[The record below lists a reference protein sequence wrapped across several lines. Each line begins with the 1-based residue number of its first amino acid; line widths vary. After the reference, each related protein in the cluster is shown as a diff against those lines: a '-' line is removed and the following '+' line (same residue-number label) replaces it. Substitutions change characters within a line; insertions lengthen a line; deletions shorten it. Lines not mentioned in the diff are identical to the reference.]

1 MLWDSNMAKVMV
13 IDDDEDFTKLYKAS
27 LLAAGFEATAVN
39 QSTAAI
45 ELAYLVKPDIFV
57 IDIMMPDID
66 GFQLSRMI
74 REDPVLRHIP
84 IIIVT
89 ALTDLDSKMVAAG
102 AGADDYLAKPFRMDD
117 LKARIDALLGSAR

>member
-1 MLWDSNMAKVMV
+1 MDDNMAKVMV

-27 LLAAGFEATAVN
+27 LLAAGYEATAVN

-74 REDPVLRHIP
+74 REDPVLRHTP

-89 ALTDLDSKMVAAG
+89 ALTDLDSKMVAVG
-102 AGADDYLAKPFRMDD
+102 AGANDYLAKPFRMDD
-117 LKARIDALLGSAR
+117 LKARIDDLLSSTG

>member
-1 MLWDSNMAKVMV
+1 MV

>member
-1 MLWDSNMAKVMV
+1 MAKVMV

-27 LLAAGFEATAVN
+27 LLAAGYEATAVN

-74 REDPVLRHIP
+74 REDPVLRHTP

-89 ALTDLDSKMVAAG
+89 ALTDLDSKMVAVG
-102 AGADDYLAKPFRMDD
+102 AGANDYLAKPFRMDD
-117 LKARIDALLGSAR
+117 LKARIDDLLSSTG

>member
-1 MLWDSNMAKVMV
+1 MAKVMV

-27 LLAAGFEATAVN
+27 LLAAGYETTAVN

-74 REDPVLRHIP
+74 REDPVLRHTP

-102 AGADDYLAKPFRMDD
+102 AGANDYLAKPFRMDD
-117 LKARIDALLGSAR
+117 LKARIDDLLGSTG

>member
-1 MLWDSNMAKVMV
+1 MDSNMAKVMV